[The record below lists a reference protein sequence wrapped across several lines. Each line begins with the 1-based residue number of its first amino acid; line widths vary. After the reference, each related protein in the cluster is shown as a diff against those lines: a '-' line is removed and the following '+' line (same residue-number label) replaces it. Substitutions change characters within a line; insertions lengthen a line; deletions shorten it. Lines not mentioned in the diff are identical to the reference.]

1 MNARQS
7 SRLLS
12 LVLFAALCALL
23 THWVLTLSSLRSLGA
38 PRESR
43 VAQTDALE
51 TGAAVTLFGGG
62 PQNGPRDVQVMG
74 VVADLADGSGAAIVS
89 VDGGAPQAVRA
100 GKSLSSNI
108 KLVEIKAR
116 SVVIERHGARQE
128 NPQPASALG
137 GGRRPIAMHRR
148 CRCRLQAPQLRYR
161 RPPCHQRRRLP
172 TIRPIP
178 PCRAPCCPLHQ
189 RRSTRVRSLRA
200 RAAALSALA
209 TAQRPPHAR
218 ATPPSR
224 APTNRHVASDAARQA
239 LAGAYYNGCHWGN
252 SV

>member
-38 PRESR
+38 PREAR

-100 GKSLSSNI
+100 GKSLSSNL

-116 SVVIERHGARQE
+116 SVVIERNGARQE
-128 NPQPASALG
+128 IPLPASAVAASSPANRNAPAMPLPPAGAAAPLSTPAMPPATSPAPPVVNNPANTAMPGAMLPIAPAQINTGDEPANQG
-137 GGRRPIAMHRR
+137 GGIVGPRH
-148 CRCRLQAPQLRYR
+148 
-161 RPPCHQRRRLP
+161 
-172 TIRPIP
+172 
-178 PCRAPCCPLHQ
+178 
-189 RRSTRVRSLRA
+189 
-200 RAAALSALA
+200 RAAA
-209 TAQRPPHAR
+209 
-218 ATPPSR
+218 
-224 APTNRHVASDAARQA
+224 AARKGDTPQP
-239 LAGAYYNGCHWGN
+239 GADQ
-252 SV
+252 

>member
-23 THWVLTLSSLRSLGA
+23 THWALTLSSLRSLGA
-38 PRESR
+38 PREAR

-100 GKSLSSNI
+100 GKSLSSNL

-116 SVVIERHGARQE
+116 SVVIERNGTRQE
-128 NPQPASALG
+128 IPLPASAVAGVSPANRNASPLPLPPAGAAAPLSTPATPPAPPVPNNPANTAMPGAMLPIAPAQINTGDEPANQGGGIVGPRHRAAAAARKGDNPQP
-137 GGRRPIAMHRR
+137 
-148 CRCRLQAPQLRYR
+148 
-161 RPPCHQRRRLP
+161 
-172 TIRPIP
+172 
-178 PCRAPCCPLHQ
+178 
-189 RRSTRVRSLRA
+189 
-200 RAAALSALA
+200 
-209 TAQRPPHAR
+209 
-218 ATPPSR
+218 
-224 APTNRHVASDAARQA
+224 
-239 LAGAYYNGCHWGN
+239 GANQ
-252 SV
+252 

>member
-38 PRESR
+38 PREAR

-116 SVVIERHGARQE
+116 SVVIERNGARQE
-128 NPQPASALG
+128 IPLPASALG
-137 GGRRPIAMHRR
+137 GGAPANRNAPAMPLPPAGAAAPLSTPAMPPAPPVANNPANTSMPGAMLPIAPA
-148 CRCRLQAPQLRYR
+148 QINTGEE
-161 RPPCHQRRRLP
+161 P
-172 TIRPIP
+172 TSQGGGIVGPR
-178 PCRAPCCPLHQ
+178 H
-189 RRSTRVRSLRA
+189 
-200 RAAALSALA
+200 RAAAA
-209 TAQRPPHAR
+209 AR
-218 ATPPSR
+218 KGATPQPG
-224 APTNRHVASDAARQA
+224 AAQKACR
-239 LAGAYYNGCHWGN
+239 
-252 SV
+252 V

>member
-12 LVLFAALCALL
+12 FVLFAALCALL

-38 PRESR
+38 PREAR

-116 SVVIERHGARQE
+116 SVVIERNGARQE
-128 NPQPASALG
+128 IPLPASALG
-137 GGRRPIAMHRR
+137 GGAPANRNAPAMPLPPAGAAAPLSTPAMPPAPPVANNPANTSMPGAMLPIAPA
-148 CRCRLQAPQLRYR
+148 QINTGEE
-161 RPPCHQRRRLP
+161 P
-172 TIRPIP
+172 TSQGGGIVGPR
-178 PCRAPCCPLHQ
+178 H
-189 RRSTRVRSLRA
+189 
-200 RAAALSALA
+200 RAAA
-209 TAQRPPHAR
+209 
-218 ATPPSR
+218 
-224 APTNRHVASDAARQA
+224 AARKGDTPQP
-239 LAGAYYNGCHWGN
+239 GADQ
-252 SV
+252 

>member
-23 THWVLTLSSLRSLGA
+23 THWVLTLSSLRSLSV
-38 PRESR
+38 PREAR

-62 PQNGPRDVQVMG
+62 PQNGPRDVQVIG

-100 GKSLSSNI
+100 GKSLSSNL

-116 SVVIERHGARQE
+116 SVVIERNGARQE
-128 NPQPASALG
+128 IPLPASAVAAG
-137 GGRRPIAMHRR
+137 VSPANRNAPAMP
-148 CRCRLQAPQLRYR
+148 L
-161 RPPCHQRRRLP
+161 PP
-172 TIRPIP
+172 
-178 PCRAPCCPLHQ
+178 
-189 RRSTRVRSLRA
+189 SG
-200 RAAALSALA
+200 AAAPLS
-209 TAQRPPHAR
+209 TP
-218 ATPPSR
+218 ATPPSPAPAPSVANNPANTAMPGAMLPI
-224 APTNRHVASDAARQA
+224 APTQLNTGENGVADGGIAGPRHRAAAAARKGEVTQP
-239 LAGAYYNGCHWGN
+239 GAPQPQQQ
-252 SV
+252 

>member
-23 THWVLTLSSLRSLGA
+23 THWVLTLSSLRSLSV
-38 PRESR
+38 PREAR

-62 PQNGPRDVQVMG
+62 PQSGPRDVQVIG

-100 GKSLSSNI
+100 GKSLSSNL

-116 SVVIERHGARQE
+116 SVVIERNGARQE
-128 NPQPASALG
+128 IPLPASAVAAG
-137 GGRRPIAMHRR
+137 VSPANRNAPAMP
-148 CRCRLQAPQLRYR
+148 L
-161 RPPCHQRRRLP
+161 PP
-172 TIRPIP
+172 
-178 PCRAPCCPLHQ
+178 
-189 RRSTRVRSLRA
+189 SG
-200 RAAALSALA
+200 AAAPLS
-209 TAQRPPHAR
+209 TP
-218 ATPPSR
+218 ATPPSPAPAPSVANNPANTAMPGAMLPI
-224 APTNRHVASDAARQA
+224 APTQLNTGENGVAEGGIAGPRHRAAAAARKGEVTQP
-239 LAGAYYNGCHWGN
+239 GAPQPPQE
-252 SV
+252 

>member
-38 PRESR
+38 PREAR

-100 GKSLSSNI
+100 GKSLSSNL

-116 SVVIERHGARQE
+116 SVVIERNGTRQE
-128 NPQPASALG
+128 IPLPASAVAGVSPANRNASPLPLPPAGAAAPLSTPATPPAPPVPNNPANTAMPGAMLPIAPAQINTGDEPANQGGGIVGPRHRAAAAARKGDNPQP
-137 GGRRPIAMHRR
+137 
-148 CRCRLQAPQLRYR
+148 
-161 RPPCHQRRRLP
+161 
-172 TIRPIP
+172 
-178 PCRAPCCPLHQ
+178 
-189 RRSTRVRSLRA
+189 
-200 RAAALSALA
+200 
-209 TAQRPPHAR
+209 
-218 ATPPSR
+218 
-224 APTNRHVASDAARQA
+224 
-239 LAGAYYNGCHWGN
+239 GANQ
-252 SV
+252 

>member
-23 THWVLTLSSLRSLGA
+23 THWVLTLSSLRSLSV
-38 PRESR
+38 PREAR

-62 PQNGPRDVQVMG
+62 PQNGPRDVQVIG

-100 GKSLSSNI
+100 GKSLSSNL

-116 SVVIERHGARQE
+116 SVVIERNGARQE
-128 NPQPASALG
+128 IPLPASAVAAG
-137 GGRRPIAMHRR
+137 VSPATRNAPAMP
-148 CRCRLQAPQLRYR
+148 L
-161 RPPCHQRRRLP
+161 PP
-172 TIRPIP
+172 
-178 PCRAPCCPLHQ
+178 
-189 RRSTRVRSLRA
+189 SG
-200 RAAALSALA
+200 AAAPLS
-209 TAQRPPHAR
+209 TP
-218 ATPPSR
+218 ATPPSPAPAPSVANNPANTAMPGAMLPI
-224 APTNRHVASDAARQA
+224 APTQLNTGENGVAEGGIAGPRHRAAAAARKGEVTQP
-239 LAGAYYNGCHWGN
+239 GAPQPPQE
-252 SV
+252 

>member
-23 THWVLTLSSLRSLGA
+23 THWVLTLSSLRSLSA
-38 PRESR
+38 PREAR

-100 GKSLSSNI
+100 GKSLSSNL

-116 SVVIERHGARQE
+116 SVVIERNGARQE
-128 NPQPASALG
+128 IPLPANAVAGVSPANRNAPAAPLPPSGAAAPLSTPATPPAPPAAPAVANNPANTAMPGAMLPIAPGQLNTGEEAANQG
-137 GGRRPIAMHRR
+137 GGIVGPRH
-148 CRCRLQAPQLRYR
+148 
-161 RPPCHQRRRLP
+161 
-172 TIRPIP
+172 
-178 PCRAPCCPLHQ
+178 
-189 RRSTRVRSLRA
+189 
-200 RAAALSALA
+200 RAAA
-209 TAQRPPHAR
+209 
-218 ATPPSR
+218 
-224 APTNRHVASDAARQA
+224 AARKGEVAQP
-239 LAGAYYNGCHWGN
+239 GADQ
-252 SV
+252 

>member
-23 THWVLTLSSLRSLGA
+23 THWVLTLSSLRSLSV
-38 PRESR
+38 PREAR

-62 PQNGPRDVQVMG
+62 PQNGPRDVQVIG

-100 GKSLSSNI
+100 GKSLSSNL

-116 SVVIERHGARQE
+116 SVVIERNGARQE
-128 NPQPASALG
+128 IPLPASAVAAG
-137 GGRRPIAMHRR
+137 VSPANRNAPAMP
-148 CRCRLQAPQLRYR
+148 L
-161 RPPCHQRRRLP
+161 PP
-172 TIRPIP
+172 
-178 PCRAPCCPLHQ
+178 
-189 RRSTRVRSLRA
+189 SG
-200 RAAALSALA
+200 AAAPLS
-209 TAQRPPHAR
+209 TP
-218 ATPPSR
+218 ATPPSPAPAPSVANNPANTAMPGAMLPI
-224 APTNRHVASDAARQA
+224 APTQLNTGENGVADGGIAGPRHRAAAAARKGEVTQP
-239 LAGAYYNGCHWGN
+239 GAPQPPQQ
-252 SV
+252 

>member
-23 THWVLTLSSLRSLGA
+23 THWVLTLSSLRSLSV
-38 PRESR
+38 PREAR

-62 PQNGPRDVQVMG
+62 PQNGPRDVQVIG

-100 GKSLSSNI
+100 GKSLSSNL

-116 SVVIERHGARQE
+116 SVVIERNGARQE
-128 NPQPASALG
+128 IPLPASAVAAG
-137 GGRRPIAMHRR
+137 VSPANRNAPAMP
-148 CRCRLQAPQLRYR
+148 L
-161 RPPCHQRRRLP
+161 PP
-172 TIRPIP
+172 
-178 PCRAPCCPLHQ
+178 
-189 RRSTRVRSLRA
+189 SG
-200 RAAALSALA
+200 AAAPLS
-209 TAQRPPHAR
+209 TP
-218 ATPPSR
+218 ATPPSPAPAPSVANNPANTAMPGAMLPI
-224 APTNRHVASDAARQA
+224 APTQLNTGENGVAEGGIAGPRHRAAAAARKGEVTQP
-239 LAGAYYNGCHWGN
+239 GAPQPPQQ
-252 SV
+252 

>member
-23 THWVLTLSSLRSLGA
+23 THWVLTLSSLRSLSA
-38 PRESR
+38 PREAR

-100 GKSLSSNI
+100 GKSLSSNL

-116 SVVIERHGARQE
+116 SVVIERNGARQE
-128 NPQPASALG
+128 IPLPANAVAGVSPANRNAPAAPLPPSGAAAPLSTPATPPTPPAAPAVANNPANTAMPGAMLPIAPGQLNTGEEAANQG
-137 GGRRPIAMHRR
+137 GGIVGPRH
-148 CRCRLQAPQLRYR
+148 
-161 RPPCHQRRRLP
+161 
-172 TIRPIP
+172 
-178 PCRAPCCPLHQ
+178 
-189 RRSTRVRSLRA
+189 
-200 RAAALSALA
+200 RAAA
-209 TAQRPPHAR
+209 
-218 ATPPSR
+218 
-224 APTNRHVASDAARQA
+224 AARKGEVAQP
-239 LAGAYYNGCHWGN
+239 GADQ
-252 SV
+252 

>member
-38 PRESR
+38 PREAR

-100 GKSLSSNI
+100 GKSLSSNL

-116 SVVIERHGARQE
+116 SVVIERNGARQE
-128 NPQPASALG
+128 IALPASAVAGVSPVNRSAPPAPLPPSGAAAPLSTPAMPPAPPAVPNNPANTAMPGAMLPIAPAQINTGDEVANQG
-137 GGRRPIAMHRR
+137 GGIAGPRH
-148 CRCRLQAPQLRYR
+148 
-161 RPPCHQRRRLP
+161 
-172 TIRPIP
+172 
-178 PCRAPCCPLHQ
+178 
-189 RRSTRVRSLRA
+189 
-200 RAAALSALA
+200 RAAA
-209 TAQRPPHAR
+209 
-218 ATPPSR
+218 
-224 APTNRHVASDAARQA
+224 AARKGDAPQQ
-239 LAGAYYNGCHWGN
+239 GADQ
-252 SV
+252 

>member
-38 PRESR
+38 PREAR

-100 GKSLSSNI
+100 GKSLSSNL

-116 SVVIERHGARQE
+116 SVVIERNGARQE
-128 NPQPASALG
+128 IPLPASAVAGVSPANRNAPAMPLPPAGAAAPLSTPPAPPAPAVANNPDNTAMPGAMLPIAPAQINTGDEPASQG
-137 GGRRPIAMHRR
+137 GGIVGPRH
-148 CRCRLQAPQLRYR
+148 
-161 RPPCHQRRRLP
+161 
-172 TIRPIP
+172 
-178 PCRAPCCPLHQ
+178 
-189 RRSTRVRSLRA
+189 
-200 RAAALSALA
+200 RAAAA
-209 TAQRPPHAR
+209 AR
-218 ATPPSR
+218 KGDTPP
-224 APTNRHVASDAARQA
+224 P
-239 LAGAYYNGCHWGN
+239 GADQ
-252 SV
+252 